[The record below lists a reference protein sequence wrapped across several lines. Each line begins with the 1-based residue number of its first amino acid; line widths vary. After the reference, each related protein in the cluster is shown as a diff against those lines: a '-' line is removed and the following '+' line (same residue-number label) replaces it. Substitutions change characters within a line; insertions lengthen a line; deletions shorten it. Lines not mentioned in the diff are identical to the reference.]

1 MKKVNNSVKKL
12 DNKGFTLVE
21 LIIVIAIIAILAA
34 VLAPQY
40 VQYLDKSR
48 WSTDKNNAATL
59 LHEVQVALVEVGSEG
74 KTVTGTTIKITKDAD
89 VSGVTADSDLDKALD
104 DADPNWSKIRVTNK
118 GTAAE
123 KEKAEQKCAEYD
135 IVVTSTGATGSW
147 VS

>member
-1 MKKVNNSVKKL
+1 MKKALKKL

-21 LIIVIAIIAILAA
+21 LIIVIAIIAVLAA

-40 VQYLDKSR
+40 IKYVDKSR
-48 WSTDKNNAATL
+48 WSTDQSNAATL
-59 LHEVQVALVEVGSEG
+59 LHEVQVAIVEVGSDG
-74 KTVTGTTIKITKDAD
+74 GTVTGTTIKITKNAD

-104 DADPNWSKIRVTNK
+104 AADPNWSKIRVKNK

-123 KEKAEQKCAEYD
+123 SESAGQKCAGYD